1 VHETKDVVVSPLS
14 EVSILVGG
22 IPYLFAVTTYSRK
35 NRKKYYGPVVE
46 RMTKAEA
53 KVTILLPILLLAL
66 LGSL

>member
-1 VHETKDVVVSPLS
+1 
-14 EVSILVGG
+14 VGG
-22 IPYLFAVTTYSRK
+22 IPYLFSVTTYSRK